1 MYSMKSIAV
10 IMAGGLGAR
19 LWPRS
24 SERHPKQFIH
34 LIGEGTMIQNT
45 VARLAP
51 LFAYDDIYIVAPQ
64 SLAQMIR
71 QQLPAIP
78 ATNIILEP
86 FGRNTAP
93 CLALAAYVLSE
104 RLSPDTVI
112 TALPS
117 DHVVHNVREFQQ
129 NIELTQQAAAELKG
143 FVTLGVKPTR
153 PETGYGYVQ
162 QSDNHKKVGAFF
174 DQGIRKVYTF
184 AEKPDVATAQRFCDA
199 GDFLWNTGIF
209 SSTLGTFFAAFESC
223 LPDHAALFKFI
234 QLNYGKDSY
243 LQALQ
248 DMYQQMRSVSIDY
261 GVMEKAQNV
270 YVLEGSF
277 GWSDVGTWDEIY
289 RLSMKDAKNNVI
301 EGDVIAL
308 DTSNCLI
315 SSSQKFIGVVGI
327 NDIIVVDSENALVI
341 CKRGESQKV
350 KELVDY
356 MRRKQINRH
365 L

>member
-1 MYSMKSIAV
+1 
-10 IMAGGLGAR
+10 
-19 LWPRS
+19 
-24 SERHPKQFIH
+24 
-34 LIGEGTMIQNT
+34 
-45 VARLAP
+45 
-51 LFAYDDIYIVAPQ
+51 
-64 SLAQMIR
+64 
-71 QQLPAIP
+71 
-78 ATNIILEP
+78 
-86 FGRNTAP
+86 
-93 CLALAAYVLSE
+93 
-104 RLSPDTVI
+104 
-112 TALPS
+112 
-117 DHVVHNVREFQQ
+117 
-129 NIELTQQAAAELKG
+129 
-143 FVTLGVKPTR
+143 
-153 PETGYGYVQ
+153 
-162 QSDNHKKVGAFF
+162 
-174 DQGIRKVYTF
+174 
-184 AEKPDVATAQRFCDA
+184 
-199 GDFLWNTGIF
+199 
-209 SSTLGTFFAAFESC
+209 
-223 LPDHAALFKFI
+223 
-234 QLNYGKDSY
+234 
-243 LQALQ
+243 
-248 DMYQQMRSVSIDY
+248 MYQQMRSVSIDY

>member
-1 MYSMKSIAV
+1 MKSIAI

-51 LFAYDDIYIVAPQ
+51 LFAFEDIYIVAPQ
-64 SLAQMIR
+64 SLAQMIH

-78 ATNIILEP
+78 KSNIILEP

-93 CLALAAYVLSE
+93 CLALAAYIISQHVSE
-104 RLSPDTVI
+104 DTVI

-117 DHVVHNVREFQQ
+117 DHVIHNVREFQQ
-129 NIELTQQAAAELKG
+129 NIEISQHAAAELRG
-143 FVTLGVKPTR
+143 IVALGVKPTR

-162 QSDNHKKVGAFF
+162 QSDNPKKVGELY
-174 DQGIRKVYTF
+174 DQGVRKVYTF
-184 AEKPDVATAQRFCDA
+184 AEKPDAATAQRFCDA

-209 SSTLGTFFAAFESC
+209 STTLGTFFAAMQSC
-223 LPDHAALFKFI
+223 LPDHAPLFDFI
-234 QLNYGKDSY
+234 RQNLGKDTY
-243 LQALQ
+243 QQALQ
-248 DMYQQMRSVSIDY
+248 DMYRQMRSVSIDY
-261 GVMEKAQNV
+261 GVMEKAHNV
-270 YVLEGSF
+270 YVVEGSF

-301 EGDVIAL
+301 EGDVIAI
-308 DTSNCLI
+308 DTSNCFI

-327 NDIIVVDSENALVI
+327 EDLIVVDSENALVI

-350 KELVDY
+350 KELVDF